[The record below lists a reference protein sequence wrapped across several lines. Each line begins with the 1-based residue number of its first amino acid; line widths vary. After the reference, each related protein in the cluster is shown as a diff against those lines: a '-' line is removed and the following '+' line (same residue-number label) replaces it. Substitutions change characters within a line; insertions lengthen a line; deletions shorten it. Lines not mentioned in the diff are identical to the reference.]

1 MGPVY
6 GTILGRCRARRAGGL
21 LACPRLAGARAPEL
35 AARFRVDAGPP
46 EEVDPKMLRSAAA
59 PDTSTRRWTR
69 RGGTFAV
76 LAAATAALVVGPVSA
91 AVADT
96 SVTSITDLANAFA
109 TQPSGSTITLD
120 ADLTGDDT
128 SDTVKV
134 PAGRT
139 LTLDLNGHRLTLVG
153 DDATGTAGLGVPAG
167 TTLTIIDSAPGGAVG
182 ALDAT
187 GSYGGGGAA
196 IGGAAGEAAGTI
208 VIDGGAITARGEF
221 DGAGIGGGGGGAG
234 GATTIN
240 GGTVTATGGDFAAGI
255 GGGRNSAGGTVVING
270 GTVTASN
277 NNEMAAAIGGG
288 YLGSGASVSIGAGA
302 VVTVG
307 PGFDGYSVI
316 GPGVSAPDSTNFG
329 SLSNAGTLIL
339 PPMNRLVIPSG
350 VTVTNAG
357 TIGNGGVL
365 EVAGTLANTGIILN
379 TTPANP
385 TPILNPANV
394 TGHNATVLLDGNG
407 GTAPADPAVVY
418 AGTFQDGQ
426 IDFPAD
432 ATRTGFTF
440 DGWFTQ
446 AVGGT
451 QVTATT
457 DLGLG
462 GPKSVTLYARWSDPT
477 AAVIDD
483 DSPELAAT
491 GSDALGLGL
500 AGAALLLIGLALHLR
515 GRRRIAD

>member
-307 PGFDGYSVI
+307 PGFDGFGAI
-316 GPGVSAPDSTNFG
+316 GPGVPVPDSSNFG

-339 PPMNRLVIPSG
+339 PTFNSIDIPAGVVVTNSG
-350 VTVTNAG
+350 TIRNAG
-357 TIGNGGVL
+357 TLAIS
-365 EVAGTLANTGIILN
+365 GTLANTGVILN
-379 TTPANP
+379 ART
-385 TPILNPANV
+385 ILNPANV

-407 GTAPADPAVVY
+407 GTAPAAPPVVY
-418 AGTFQDGQ
+418 AGSFQDGQ
-426 IDFPAD
+426 IAFPAD
-432 ATRTGFTF
+432 ATRAGFAF

-451 QVTATT
+451 RVTATT

-462 GPKSVTLYARWSDPT
+462 GPQTVTLYARWADP
-477 AAVIDD
+477 AAGV

-491 GSDALGLGL
+491 GSDALPIGL
-500 AGAALLLIGLALHLR
+500 AGAALLLMGLALHLR
-515 GRRRIAD
+515 SRRRIAG

>member
-1 MGPVY
+1 M
-6 GTILGRCRARRAGGL
+6 
-21 LACPRLAGARAPEL
+21 LAI
-35 AARFRVDAGPP
+35 
-46 EEVDPKMLRSAAA
+46 AAA
-59 PDTSTRRWTR
+59 
-69 RGGTFAV
+69 
-76 LAAATAALVVGPVSA
+76 A
-91 AVADT
+91 AVGLAIAPGPAAFADT
-96 SVTSITDLANAFA
+96 SVTSIGELANAFA

-167 TTLTIIDSAPGGAVG
+167 TTLTIVDSAPGGAVG
-182 ALDAT
+182 ALNAT

-255 GGGRNSAGGTVVING
+255 GGGRNSAGGTIVING

-307 PGFDGYSVI
+307 PGFDGFGAI
-316 GPGVSAPDSTNFG
+316 GPGVPVPDSSNFG

-339 PPMNRLVIPSG
+339 PTFNSIDIPAGVVVTNSG
-350 VTVTNAG
+350 TIRNAG
-357 TIGNGGVL
+357 TL
-365 EVAGTLANTGIILN
+365 TVAGTLANTGVILN
-379 TTPANP
+379 ART
-385 TPILNPANV
+385 ILNPANV

-407 GTAPADPAVVY
+407 GTEPASPAVVY
-418 AGTFQDGQ
+418 AGTFQDGE
-426 IDFPAD
+426 IAFPAD

-451 QVTATT
+451 QVTAAT

-462 GPKSVTLYARWSDPT
+462 GPKSVTLYARWSDP
-477 AAVIDD
+477 A
-483 DSPELAAT
+483 SSGSGSELADT
-491 GSDALGLGL
+491 GADALPIGL
-500 AGAALLLIGLALHLR
+500 AGAALLLVGLALRLR
-515 GRRRIAD
+515 SRARAAG